1 MPDTARLI
9 VNVFD
14 STRKPIGSD
23 LELRFNIRDGN
34 QHQSRSTQHG
44 PTVLFDVQ
52 FFDNL
57 GDRYAVIVSAKKHL
71 QAEFFPVPVSRNTP
85 TVLDLMLMPKKN
97 RFDFTQATWAK
108 LKNNLP
114 TVHAVLSSGNTDAQA
129 KARYEQFM
137 ADSPGSLAAFFNIM
151 TALRDIHL
159 PIGVALNYFKE
170 MIWDEKKMGQDR
182 FFAYADAVLVD
193 QVVQAAHQGAFESQ
207 GGLDIN
213 HPGATRSFKQ
223 KQFGEANVQL
233 SFHENDRKRIPDKEG
248 GVDCVKV
255 ELDMDFFKD
264 IVAHLILEVFPN
276 KVSKGKTDP
285 RKIYMLRWI
294 AGRHAGV
301 PEFDPPYTIEA
312 V

>member
-1 MPDTARLI
+1 MAVTARLN

-14 STRKPIGSD
+14 STRKPVRSD
-23 LELRFNIRDGN
+23 LELRFTIRDGH
-34 QHQSRSTQHG
+34 QHQQSLTLHG
-44 PTVLFDVQ
+44 PSIPFDVE
-52 FFDNL
+52 FFDDL
-57 GDRYAVIVSAKKHL
+57 GDRYAVLVSAAKHV
-71 QAEFFPVPVSRNTP
+71 QAEFFPVVVSRTVP
-85 TVLDLMLMPKKN
+85 RVLDLMLMPKKN
-97 RFDFTQATWAK
+97 RFDFTNATWAK
-108 LKNNLP
+108 LKNNQSIM
-114 TVHAVLSSGNTDAQA
+114 HAVLAQGLTDTQA

-159 PIGVALNYFKE
+159 PSGVALEYFKG
-170 MIWDEKKMGQDR
+170 MSWDEKKMGQDR
-182 FFAYADAVLVD
+182 FFAFADAALVD
-193 QVVQAAHQGAFESQ
+193 QVVLAAHQGAFEPQ

-213 HPGATRSFKQ
+213 HPGATRSYKQ

-233 SFHENDRKRIPDKEG
+233 SFHENDRKKIPEGDG

-255 ELDMDFFKD
+255 ELDMDYFQD
-264 IVAHLILEVFPN
+264 PLAHLFLEVLPN

-312 V
+312 A